1 MSQFTQ
7 LLHKGAEEVRDFR
20 RTAPDAQTFGDA
32 WLESLARRMEFASSL
47 EDEAVVEREVD
58 AIGHSIV
65 DSGPL
70 TVGFAPSF
78 HRVLD
83 ALQRRRKRS
92 GRRV

>member
-7 LLHKGAEEVRDFR
+7 LLQKAAEEGRNFN

-32 WLESLARRMEFASSL
+32 WLESLARRMEFAGSL
-47 EDEAVVEREVD
+47 DDEAAVEREID
-58 AIGHSIV
+58 ALGHSIV

-78 HRVLD
+78 HQAWD

-92 GRRV
+92 GRKV